1 MCRTSAETKKA
12 ARGDNSLQAQYT
24 TALKKIGSN
33 QPNSVQHTNLTGL
46 AVRFRELK
54 RDAGFFE
61 GETVLEK
68 MRITDLIIRELG
80 ALDNTDLLAWQ
91 KLKEPLTKVWVALYA
106 K

>member
-1 MCRTSAETKKA
+1 MCRTSAEIKKA

-33 QPNSVQHTNLTGL
+33 QPDSVQHTNLTGL
-46 AVRFRELK
+46 TVRLRELK

-61 GETVLEK
+61 GETGLEK
-68 MRITDLIIRELG
+68 LRITDLIIRKLG
-80 ALDNTDLLAWQ
+80 ALDNTDPLAWQ
-91 KLKEPLTKVWVALYA
+91 KLREPLTIVWVALHA

>member
-1 MCRTSAETKKA
+1 MFRTSAEIKKA
-12 ARGDNSLQAQYT
+12 ARGDNSLQAQYAA
-24 TALKKIGSN
+24 ALKNIGSN

-46 AVRFRELK
+46 TVRLRELK

-61 GETVLEK
+61 GETGLEK
-68 MRITDLIIRELG
+68 LRITNLIIRELG

-91 KLKEPLTKVWVALYA
+91 KLKEPLTKIWVALYS